1 MISSLLGVLAALP
14 NRTIKWAI
22 HGFFELFRW
31 IPLVVNVFFAFFGV
45 PLLGLDLPPFVAAT
59 VTVAGGGA
67 DDTVKVSGG
76 LNSVP
81 PHQWKSATALGLR
94 R

>member
-31 IPLVVNVFFAFFGV
+31 IPLVVNVFFVFFGV

-59 VTVAGGGA
+59 VGLSLGA
-67 DDTVKVSGG
+67 AQT
-76 LNSVP
+76 
-81 PHQWKSATALGLR
+81 TR
-94 R
+94 